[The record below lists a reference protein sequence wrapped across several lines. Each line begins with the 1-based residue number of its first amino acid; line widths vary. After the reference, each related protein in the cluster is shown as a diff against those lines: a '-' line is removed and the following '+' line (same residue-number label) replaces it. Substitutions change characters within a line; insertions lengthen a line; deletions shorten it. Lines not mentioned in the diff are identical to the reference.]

1 MCDRFFWDFQG
12 LGVQHSPEHSPL
24 TPATGSKSAEVL
36 LSPTKKITIIKSQGL
51 SSSRE
56 IPKLPPGPDFN
67 SGKAAEIRDFLGS

>member
-12 LGVQHSPEHSPL
+12 LGVQHSPEQSPL

-36 LSPTKKITIIKSQGL
+36 LSPTKKITIIKSQGV
-51 SSSRE
+51 SNRE
-56 IPKLPPGPDFN
+56 RPKLLPVPDFN